1 MKIMLIGVFCALFV
15 LGCAS
20 TQQRKSDFTVSMDSW
35 VGKSADDLVSEKGPP
50 TGNFQLSTGQ
60 RILEYLDKDTVS
72 GSTSGFSASTG
83 AVSGSGSWFFM
94 PQLMFSPESATTR
107 SCKVLFTIT
116 AKNIIESWK
125 YEGNN
130 CF

>member
-1 MKIMLIGVFCALFV
+1 MKTMLISVFCALFV
-15 LGCAS
+15 VGCAS
-20 TQQRKSDFTVSMDSW
+20 TQQRKSDFTAATDSW
-35 VGKSADDLVSEKGPP
+35 VGKSADDLVVAKGPP

-60 RILEYLDKDTVS
+60 RILEYSDKNTVS
-72 GSTSGFSASTG
+72 NGASGFSATTG
-83 AVSGSGSWFFM
+83 AVSGSGGWFFM
-94 PQLMFSPESATTR
+94 PQLMFSPERSTTR
-107 SCKVLFTIT
+107 SCKVLFTVT